1 MTISSEVRKAGAFI
15 GTGTTSVFP
24 FAFKIFQASELA
36 VYRTTPAGVDVLL
49 TLGSDY
55 SVALNSDQNS
65 SPGGTITLLGGNL
78 ASGYKL
84 TATSSVANLQQTDLT
99 NQGAFYPSVITNAL
113 DKLTI
118 LVQQLKLS
126 IASTINFP
134 LSDPAGVTTTL
145 PSVGVRAGKVLTFDS
160 TGSPAAAIAAV
171 DVSTVAAIAGDIS
184 TVSTNIGAVNTNS
197 TNITAINTAATNIA
211 SINAAPA
218 AATAAAASAANSSTF
233 ATNSSNSATSAAA
246 SAAAAAGVIAAA
258 GLPSSVVGHAKEF
271 LQVKTNETGYD
282 LVKSVAAP
290 TFYGFNLSGDKQS
303 LNYDA
308 SRAGSDAANYATWT
322 MSENVQFQVVNNQ
335 LAMVLL

>member
-24 FAFKIFQASELA
+24 FAFKIFAASELA
-36 VYRTTPAGVDVLL
+36 VYRTNPAGVDTLL
-49 TLGSDY
+49 TLTSDY
-55 SVALNSDQNS
+55 TVALNGDQNS
-65 SPGGTITLLGGNL
+65 SPGGTITLTAGNL

-126 IASTINFP
+126 ISSSITFP

-145 PSVGVRAGKVLTFDS
+145 PSVGVRAGKVMTFDS

-171 DVSTVAAIAGDIS
+171 DVTAVAAIAGDVS
-184 TVSTNIGAVNTNS
+184 TVSTNIGSVNTNS
-197 TNITAINTAATNIA
+197 SNIAAINTAAANI
-211 SINAAPA
+211 SNINAAPA
-218 AATAAAASAANSSTF
+218 SAAAAAASATSASGY
-233 ATNSSNSATSAAA
+233 ATNSANSATAAA
-246 SAAAAAGVIAAA
+246 NSATAAAGVIAAA
-258 GLPSSVVGHAKEF
+258 GLPSSLVGAAKKF
-271 LQVKTNETGYD
+271 LQVKTTENGYD
-282 LVKSVAAP
+282 LVTSVAAP
-290 TFYGFNLSGDKQS
+290 TFFGFALSGDYQS
-303 LNYDA
+303 LSYDA
-308 SRAGSDAANYATWT
+308 TRTADVASYATWT